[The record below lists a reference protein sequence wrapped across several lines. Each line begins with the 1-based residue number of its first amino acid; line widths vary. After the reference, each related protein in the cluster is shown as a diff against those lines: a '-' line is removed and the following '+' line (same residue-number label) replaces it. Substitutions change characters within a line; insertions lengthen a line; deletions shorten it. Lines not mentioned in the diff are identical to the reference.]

1 MMSYSEKLKLLRI
14 QKYYLVKFSLN
25 YNSYNLRKLINDLVK
40 EIDIEIILIENQVKN
55 YKQSKEQLKFNF

>member
-1 MMSYSEKLKLLRI
+1 MSYSEKLKLLRI